1 MSSVRVLTFHD
12 WKRIQESEKIYSD
25 QPLNEEWTTSDI
37 LHTIGDVV
45 SAASDCVWPGSGSVV
60 DIIQAIT
67 YFLESS
73 VASDYVESSSAAIA
87 GIVSLASLALIGPM
101 QTLAME
107 AKGLLKVV
115 RDGVSKGASKL
126 QISAAKTASTKL
138 IKFLQGI
145 VSSASTIATK
155 IAGLVKDAAETK
167 LGSWIIQKF
176 GTTNSFVNWINKFF
190 KETVINN
197 LNKFIGYLGK
207 LNPASAA
214 GSIDD
219 VTIQKFGK
227 QYASGT
233 AQDSIGNDILKKG
246 NSEVK
251 LSGISPTIK
260 YKPKREFL
268 SPDQEFQRDTSNDLK
283 TISQSQLKRNA

>member
-283 TISQSQLKRNA
+283 TIPQSQLKRNA

>member
-138 IKFLQGI
+138 IKFLKGI

>member
-1 MSSVRVLTFHD
+1 MSSVHVLTFHD
-12 WKRIQESEKIYSD
+12 WGRIQESEKIYSV

-73 VASDYVESSSAAIA
+73 VEEDYAASSSAAIA

-107 AKGLLKVV
+107 AKGLLRVV

-138 IKFLQGI
+138 VKFLQGI
-145 VSSASTIATK
+145 VSSASSIASK
-155 IAGLVKDAAETK
+155 IVSLVKDAAETK

-176 GTTNSFVNWINKFF
+176 GTSNSFANWINKFF

-207 LNPASAA
+207 LNPAAAA

-233 AQDSIGNDILKKG
+233 AQDSVGNKILTKG
-246 NSEVK
+246 NAQVK
-251 LSGISPTIK
+251 LSGISPEIK

-283 TISQSQLKRNA
+283 TIPQSQLKRNA

>member
-1 MSSVRVLTFHD
+1 MSSVHVLTFQD
-12 WKRIQESEKIYSD
+12 WGRIQEAERMD
-25 QPLNEEWTTSDI
+25 FGLPLNEEWTTSDI

-45 SAASDCVWPGSGSVV
+45 SAASDCVWPGSGAVV

-67 YFLESS
+67 YFLES
-73 VASDYVESSSAAIA
+73 ANAEDYIESSSASIA
-87 GIVSLASLALIGPM
+87 GIVSLASLALVGPM
-101 QTLAME
+101 QALATE

-115 RDGVSKGASKL
+115 KDGLSKGASKI

-145 VSSASTIATK
+145 VSSASAIAAK
-155 IAGLVKDAAETK
+155 IVGLVKNAAETK
-167 LGSWIIQKF
+167 LGSWVIQKF

-227 QYASGT
+227 QYASGS
-233 AQDSIGNDILKKG
+233 AQDTIGVKMLDKG
-246 NSEVK
+246 KEEVRI
-251 LSGISPTIK
+251 SGIPASMKYVAKRKFDSP
-260 YKPKREFL
+260 E
-268 SPDQEFQRDTSNDLK
+268 QEFQRDTTGDLK
-283 TISQSQLKRNA
+283 PSPLIQTKRNA

>member
-12 WKRIQESEKIYSD
+12 WKRIQESERMYLG
-25 QPLNEEWTTSDI
+25 QPLNEEWTLSDI

-45 SAASDCVWPGSGSVV
+45 SASSDCIWPGSGSVV

-67 YFLESS
+67 YFLE
-73 VASDYVESSSAAIA
+73 ASNTEDYVESSSASIA

-101 QTLAME
+101 QILAME

-115 RDGVSKGASKL
+115 KEGVSKGASKL

-145 VSSASTIATK
+145 VSSASTLSSK
-155 IAGLVKDAAETK
+155 IVGLVKNAAETK
-167 LGSWIIQKF
+167 LGAWVIQKF
-176 GTTNSFVNWINKFF
+176 GTTEGFVTWINKFF

-207 LNPASAA
+207 LNPAAAA

-227 QYASGT
+227 QYTSGS
-233 AQDSIGNDILKKG
+233 AQDTVGNKILIKG
-246 NSEVK
+246 NSQVK
-251 LSGISPTIK
+251 ASGISPTIK
-260 YKPKREFL
+260 YAASRKFI
-268 SPDQEFQRDTSNDLK
+268 SPDQEFQRDTTNDLK
-283 TISQSQLKRNA
+283 PKTPLQIKRNA

>member
-283 TISQSQLKRNA
+283 PIPQPQLKRNA

>member
-12 WKRIQESEKIYSD
+12 WKRIQESERMYLG
-25 QPLNEEWTTSDI
+25 QPLNEEWTLSDV

-45 SAASDCVWPGSGSVV
+45 SASSDCIWPGSGSVV

-67 YFLESS
+67 YFLE
-73 VASDYVESSSAAIA
+73 ASATEDYVESASASIA

-101 QTLAME
+101 QVLATE

-115 RDGVSKGASKL
+115 KEGVSKGASKL

-145 VSSASTIATK
+145 VSSASTISSK
-155 IAGLVKDAAETK
+155 IISLVKEAAETK

-176 GTTNSFVNWINKFF
+176 GTTDGFVTWINKFF
-190 KETVINN
+190 KETVIGS

-207 LNPASAA
+207 LNPAAAA

-227 QYASGT
+227 QYASGST
-233 AQDSIGNDILKKG
+233 QDTIGNKILTKG
-246 NSEVK
+246 NSQVK

-260 YKPKREFL
+260 YEVKRKFL
-268 SPDQEFQRDTSNDLK
+268 SPDQEFQRDTTHDLK
-283 TISQSQLKRNA
+283 PMAPLQLKRNA

>member
-107 AKGLLKVV
+107 AKGLLKIV

>member
-1 MSSVRVLTFHD
+1 MSSVRVLTFRD
-12 WKRIQESEKIYSD
+12 WERIQESERMYLG
-25 QPLNEEWTTSDI
+25 QPLNEEWTPSDI

-45 SAASDCVWPGSGSVV
+45 SASSDCIWPGSGSVV

-67 YFLESS
+67 YFLE
-73 VASDYVESSSAAIA
+73 ASNTEDYVESSSASIA

-101 QTLAME
+101 QVLATE

-115 RDGVSKGASKL
+115 KEGVSKGASKL

-145 VSSASTIATK
+145 VSSASTLSSK
-155 IAGLVKDAAETK
+155 IVGLVKNAAETK
-167 LGSWIIQKF
+167 LGAWIIQKF
-176 GTTNSFVNWINKFF
+176 GTTDGFVTWINKFF
-190 KETVINN
+190 KETVINS

-207 LNPASAA
+207 LNPAAAA

-227 QYASGT
+227 QYASGS
-233 AQDSIGNDILKKG
+233 AQDTVGNKILTKG
-246 NSEVK
+246 NSQVK

-260 YKPKREFL
+260 YEAKRKFL
-268 SPDQEFQRDTSNDLK
+268 SPDQEFQRDTTYDLK
-283 TISQSQLKRNA
+283 PKAPLQLKRNA

>member
-107 AKGLLKVV
+107 AKGLLRVV

-233 AQDSIGNDILKKG
+233 AQDTVGNKILSKG
-246 NSEVK
+246 NAQVK
-251 LSGISPTIK
+251 LSGISPTVK

-283 TISQSQLKRNA
+283 TIPQSQLKRNA

>member
-1 MSSVRVLTFHD
+1 MSSAHVLTFHD
-12 WKRIQESEKIYSD
+12 WKSIQESETPYRFQS
-25 QPLNEEWTTSDI
+25 LNEEWTTSDI

-67 YFLESS
+67 YFLE
-73 VASDYVESSSAAIA
+73 ASATEDYVESSSAAIA
-87 GIVSLASLALIGPM
+87 GIVSIASLALIGPM

-107 AKGLLKVV
+107 AKGLLRVV
-115 RDGVSKGASKL
+115 RDGVSRGASKL

-145 VSSASTIATK
+145 VSSASSIAIK

-167 LGSWIIQKF
+167 LGAWIIQKF
-176 GTTNSFVNWINKFF
+176 GTVNGFANWINKFF
-190 KETVINN
+190 KETVINS

-233 AQDSIGNDILKKG
+233 TQDSVGNDLLKRGK
-246 NSEVK
+246 SEVK
-251 LSGISPTIK
+251 LSGISPDLK
-260 YKPKREFL
+260 YEAKRKFL
-268 SPDQEFQRDTSNDLK
+268 SPDQEFQRDTTNDLK
-283 TISQSQLKRNA
+283 PMTQPQIKRNA

>member
-1 MSSVRVLTFHD
+1 MSSAHVLTFHD
-12 WKRIQESEKIYSD
+12 WKSIQESETPYRFN
-25 QPLNEEWTTSDI
+25 PLNEEWTIFDI

-60 DIIQAIT
+60 DIIQAVT

-73 VASDYVESSSAAIA
+73 AAEDYVESSSAAIA

-107 AKGLLKVV
+107 AKGLLRVV

-145 VSSASTIATK
+145 VSSASSIATK

-167 LGSWIIQKF
+167 LGAWVIQKF
-176 GTTNSFVNWINKFF
+176 GTVNGFANWINKFF
-190 KETVINN
+190 KETVINS

-233 AQDSIGNDILKKG
+233 TQDSVGNDLLKRGK
-246 NSEVK
+246 SEVK
-251 LSGISPTIK
+251 LSGISPDLK
-260 YKPKREFL
+260 YEVKRKFS
-268 SPDQEFQRDTSNDLK
+268 SPDQEFQRDTTNDLK
-283 TISQSQLKRNA
+283 PMTKPQIKRNA

>member
-1 MSSVRVLTFHD
+1 MSSVHVLTFHN
-12 WKRIQESEKIYSD
+12 WKNIQESETPYQFHPI
-25 QPLNEEWTTSDI
+25 NEEWTVSDI

-45 SAASDCVWPGSGSVV
+45 SVSSDCIWPGSGSVV

-67 YFLESS
+67 YFLE
-73 VASDYVESSSAAIA
+73 ASATEDYVESSSAAIA

-107 AKGLLKVV
+107 AKGLLRVV

-145 VSSASTIATK
+145 VSSASSIATK
-155 IAGLVKDAAETK
+155 IVSLVKDAAETK
-167 LGSWIIQKF
+167 LGAWIIQKF
-176 GTTNSFVNWINKFF
+176 GTANGFANWINKFF

-207 LNPASAA
+207 LNPAAAA

-233 AQDSIGNDILKKG
+233 AQDSIGNDLLKKG

-251 LSGISPTIK
+251 LSKISPTAK
-260 YKPKREFL
+260 YETKRKFS
-268 SPDQEFQRDTSNDLK
+268 SPDQEFQRDTTNDLK
-283 TISQSQLKRNA
+283 PMAPSQIKRNA

>member
-12 WKRIQESEKIYSD
+12 WERIQESERMYLG
-25 QPLNEEWTTSDI
+25 QPLNEEWTLSDI

-45 SAASDCVWPGSGSVV
+45 SASSDCIWPGSGSVV

-67 YFLESS
+67 YFLE
-73 VASDYVESSSAAIA
+73 ASNTEDYVESASASIA

-115 RDGVSKGASKL
+115 KEGVSKGASKL

-145 VSSASTIATK
+145 VSSASTLSSK
-155 IAGLVKDAAETK
+155 IVGLVKNAAETK
-167 LGSWIIQKF
+167 LGAWVIQKF
-176 GTTNSFVNWINKFF
+176 GTTEGFVTWINKFF

-207 LNPASAA
+207 LNPAAAA

-227 QYASGT
+227 QYASGS
-233 AQDSIGNDILKKG
+233 AQDTVGNKILTKG
-246 NSEVK
+246 NSQVK

-260 YKPKREFL
+260 YEVKRKFL
-268 SPDQEFQRDTSNDLK
+268 SPDQEFQRDTTHDLK
-283 TISQSQLKRNA
+283 PMAPLQVKRNA

>member
-73 VASDYVESSSAAIA
+73 VASDYIESSSAAIA

-138 IKFLQGI
+138 IKFLKGI

>member
-1 MSSVRVLTFHD
+1 
-12 WKRIQESEKIYSD
+12 
-25 QPLNEEWTTSDI
+25 
-37 LHTIGDVV
+37 
-45 SAASDCVWPGSGSVV
+45 
-60 DIIQAIT
+60 
-67 YFLESS
+67 
-73 VASDYVESSSAAIA
+73 
-87 GIVSLASLALIGPM
+87 
-101 QTLAME
+101 
-107 AKGLLKVV
+107 
-115 RDGVSKGASKL
+115 
-126 QISAAKTASTKL
+126 
-138 IKFLQGI
+138 
-145 VSSASTIATK
+145 
-155 IAGLVKDAAETK
+155 
-167 LGSWIIQKF
+167 
-176 GTTNSFVNWINKFF
+176 VNWINKFF

-283 TISQSQLKRNA
+283 PIPQPQLKRNA

>member
-1 MSSVRVLTFHD
+1 MGANVLSFRD
-12 WKRIQESEKIYSD
+12 WERIQESDKMYWRQS
-25 QPLNEEWTTSDI
+25 LNEDWSLSDT

-45 SAASDCVWPGSGSVV
+45 SAASDCVWPGSGAVV

-73 VASDYVESSSAAIA
+73 NAEDYVESSSSAIA

-115 RDGVSKGASKL
+115 KEGVQKGASKVK
-126 QISAAKTASTKL
+126 ISAAKGASVKL
-138 IKFLQGI
+138 IRFLQEI
-145 VSSASTIATK
+145 VSSASSIAAK
-155 IAGLVKDAAETK
+155 IVGLVKDASETK
-167 LGSWIIQKF
+167 LGTWIVKKF
-176 GTTNSFVNWINKFF
+176 GTTNSFATWINKFF

-207 LNPASAA
+207 LNPSVAS

-227 QYASGT
+227 EYAQGST
-233 AQDSIGNDILKKG
+233 KDSIGAKILSGGQKEIKI
-246 NSEVK
+246 
-251 LSGISPTIK
+251 SGISPTLV
-260 YKPKREFL
+260 YKRQFETPE
-268 SPDQEFQRDTSNDLK
+268 QEFQRDTSHDIKKPILPEIK
-283 TISQSQLKRNA
+283 LQRA

>member
-73 VASDYVESSSAAIA
+73 VASDFVESSSAAIA

-283 TISQSQLKRNA
+283 PIPQPQLKRNA

>member
-1 MSSVRVLTFHD
+1 MSSSHVLTFHD
-12 WKRIQESEKIYSD
+12 WKRIQESETQYRF

-45 SAASDCVWPGSGSVV
+45 SAASDCIWPGSGSVV

-73 VASDYVESSSAAIA
+73 VAEDYVESSSSAIA

-138 IKFLQGI
+138 IKFLKGI

>member
-1 MSSVRVLTFHD
+1 MSNVHILTFQD
-12 WKRIQESEKIYSD
+12 WEKIQESD
-25 QPLNEEWTTSDI
+25 NQTLNEDWSTSDI
-37 LHTIGDVV
+37 LHTVGDVV
-45 SAASDCVWPGSGSVV
+45 SAASDCIWPGSGAVV
-60 DIIQAIT
+60 DIVQAIT
-67 YFLESS
+67 YFLES
-73 VASDYVESSSAAIA
+73 ANTEDYVESSSSAIA
-87 GIVSLASLALIGPM
+87 GIVSLASLALVGPM
-101 QTLAME
+101 QMLAVE

-138 IKFLQGI
+138 IKFLKGI

-155 IAGLVKDAAETK
+155 ISGLVTGAAETK
-167 LGSWIIQKF
+167 LGSWVIQKF
-176 GTTNSFVNWINKFF
+176 GTTDSFVKWINKFF
-190 KETVINN
+190 KVTVINN

-227 QYASGT
+227 EYASGT

-246 NSEVK
+246 NAQVK
-251 LSGISPTIK
+251 LSGISPSVK
-260 YKPKREFL
+260 YKFP
-268 SPDQEFQRDTSNDLK
+268 SSDQEFQKDTFRGLEQRYQNPPLK
-283 TISQSQLKRNA
+283 K

>member
-1 MSSVRVLTFHD
+1 MSSVSVLTFHD
-12 WKRIQESEKIYSD
+12 WKRIQESERMYLGQS
-25 QPLNEEWTTSDI
+25 LNEEWTTSDI

-67 YFLESS
+67 YFLES
-73 VASDYVESSSAAIA
+73 ANTEDYVESASAAIA
-87 GIVSLASLALIGPM
+87 GIVSLASLALIGPV
-101 QTLAME
+101 QVLATE

-115 RDGVSKGASKL
+115 KEGVSKGASKL

-155 IAGLVKDAAETK
+155 IVILVKEAAETK
-167 LGSWIIQKF
+167 LGAWIIQKF
-176 GTTNSFVNWINKFF
+176 GTTDGFVNWINKFF
-190 KETVINN
+190 KETVINT

-207 LNPASAA
+207 LNPAAAA

-227 QYASGT
+227 QYASGS
-233 AQDSIGNDILKKG
+233 AQDTVGNKILTKG
-246 NSEVK
+246 NAQVK

-260 YKPKREFL
+260 YEAKRKFL
-268 SPDQEFQRDTSNDLK
+268 SPDQEFQRDTTHDLK
-283 TISQSQLKRNA
+283 PMAPLQVKRNA